1 MTEKRYLYAWNR
13 PVTMYDDHYIIKS
26 MPNDKYIPDDNV
38 KVVARFIIDTLPGN
52 TVDKLFDLMA
62 HRIIELNTNG
72 YVNAEGLMKD
82 SSWLSFQLRNSLI
95 DIYNE

>member
-1 MTEKRYLYAWNR
+1 MTEKRYLYAWIK
-13 PVTMYDDHYIIKS
+13 PTTDYDDHYIIKS

-52 TVDKLFDLMA
+52 TVDKLFDSMA
-62 HRIIELNTNG
+62 SRIIELNNNG

-82 SSWLSFQLRNSLI
+82 SNWLSSQLRSALI
-95 DIYNE
+95 DIYNK